1 MTSAR
6 FVDGVNWNGDDNRFA
21 AKISALSVSRFTVCR
36 GRRMVKKSSVS
47 RWRRNRIAQVAAGRF
62 GDPSELGEY
71 CAYLC
76 SAQAGF
82 ITGQNLLIDGGK
94 YPGTF

>member
-1 MTSAR
+1 MQ
-6 FVDGVNWNGDDNRFA
+6 NRTYEEMRA
-21 AKISALSVSRFTVCR
+21 IRT
-36 GRRMVKKSSVS
+36 
-47 RWRRNRIAQVAAGRF
+47 AQVAAGRF
-62 GDPSELGEY
+62 GDPAELGEY